1 MRGFIRIKAFLF
13 VGPSIPS
20 KDFLTVGFP
29 KLVKFDKDLIVI
41 AGHEAAT
48 IYKLECVNGQYQWQ
62 LMNARHK
69 KVRYFFVAAM
79 IPTIFGNLY

>member
-13 VGPSIPS
+13 VGPSI
-20 KDFLTVGFP
+20 DRGLG
-29 KLVKFDKDLIVI
+29 KLVQFDKDLMVI
-41 AGHEAAT
+41 GGVSEDI

-62 LMNARHK
+62 LMNARLE